1 MSHRAPAA
9 LLALALSGCFL
20 TYDANDV
27 DRPPAT
33 AAPGTVALGDR
44 CLLDGECG
52 SGACAPEGICCDRAC
67 SGECEACN
75 GVGTGQSAGNCG
87 TLTAGAQPHAPHAA
101 CATDLSSCGGSCNG
115 VAATCAYPLWQ
126 CRNQTCTGST
136 QENPASCDGAGRC
149 PEASTTPC
157 APYACGGVGCRTGCI
172 LDTACSPGNWCDA
185 SGSCVAKLDK
195 GGACTAAN
203 QCRTGLA
210 CAPDGTCCDRAC
222 TGQCE
227 ACTGVNTGA
236 AAGTCGTITAGNPPQ
251 PGHTAC
257 TSDGTVACEGSCNG
271 TLATACA
278 YPATQCRP
286 ASCTAGTQAAATA
299 CNGGSCPVAITLG
312 CTPFVC
318 GATACKTSCT
328 DDGDCVSGD
337 YCVAPSC
344 LAKKAPGVSCGG
356 ANECA
361 SGNCV
366 DGVCCGTTSALCN
379 GCNACNV
386 PGKLGTCWPVPAGSD
401 PHDACTTARCQTTCN
416 GLGATCTPGVTKCN
430 GRAPL
435 CTGPGGPG
443 GYCGL
448 CGSTSTIC
456 LVGQLCTTADT
467 SGECKAAPRVP
478 LLDGERLRERHLQR
492 RLLHNA
498 PGRTA
503 LHPRRGL
510 HERHLQRLV
519 ALQVRRALLRRV
531 HRARALAPRASRG
544 KGAVA
549 GLPARVAARPTLTAV
564 RHRRGGVPGVLAAG
578 RHG

>member
-157 APYACGGVGCRTGCI
+157 APYACGGDGCRTGCV

-236 AAGTCGTITAGNPPQ
+236 AAGTCGAPSPRAIRRSPATPPALPTGPSHARAPATGRSPPLAPTRPPSAGRPPARRGRR
-251 PGHTAC
+251 PRRR
-257 TSDGTVACEGSCNG
+257 
-271 TLATACA
+271 LATAGA
-278 YPATQCRP
+278 ARWRSRWAARLSSAAPPPARRAARTTATASRATTASPRAASRRRRP
-286 ASCTAGTQAAATA
+286 A
-299 CNGGSCPVAITLG
+299 
-312 CTPFVC
+312 
-318 GATACKTSCT
+318 
-328 DDGDCVSGD
+328 
-337 YCVAPSC
+337 
-344 LAKKAPGVSCGG
+344 
-356 ANECA
+356 
-361 SGNCV
+361 
-366 DGVCCGTTSALCN
+366 
-379 GCNACNV
+379 
-386 PGKLGTCWPVPAGSD
+386 
-401 PHDACTTARCQTTCN
+401 
-416 GLGATCTPGVTKCN
+416 
-430 GRAPL
+430 
-435 CTGPGGPG
+435 
-443 GYCGL
+443 
-448 CGSTSTIC
+448 
-456 LVGQLCTTADT
+456 
-467 SGECKAAPRVP
+467 
-478 LLDGERLRERHLQR
+478 
-492 RLLHNA
+492 
-498 PGRTA
+498 
-503 LHPRRGL
+503 
-510 HERHLQRLV
+510 
-519 ALQVRRALLRRV
+519 
-531 HRARALAPRASRG
+531 
-544 KGAVA
+544 
-549 GLPARVAARPTLTAV
+549 
-564 RHRRGGVPGVLAAG
+564 
-578 RHG
+578 